1 MQVLRAY
8 KSANDCL
15 AVADDLSEKGVWINL
30 VNPTEAEIAR
40 VAEQAN
46 LMPDLLRAALDE
58 EERSRIEV
66 EDDQILILINVPYEC
81 QADNRLIYDTVPMGI
96 VVSDRT
102 IVTVCLQESAILN
115 EFESGR
121 LRSFFTFKKTRFLL
135 QILFRTATQYL
146 RYLRDIDRRSTQ
158 VESELHKSMRNE
170 ELIRLLNLEKSLVYF
185 TTSLRANEIV
195 LEKLLRSVVVKADPD
210 SQATS
215 RILAMYDEDQDLL
228 EDVIIENKQAIEMGE
243 IYSNILSGMM
253 DAFASVISNNL
264 NIVMKFLTSV
274 TIILALP
281 TMVAS
286 FFGMNVALPLSGS
299 PVAFQLIVLISAL
312 LSLSGVIILRRM
324 KMF

>member
-8 KSANDCL
+8 KSEGDSL
-15 AVADDLSEKGVWINL
+15 VVAEDLREKGVWINL
-30 VNPTEAEIAR
+30 VNPTDAEIAR
-40 VAEQAN
+40 VAEQTN
-46 LMPDLLRAALDE
+46 LMPDMLRAALDE

-66 EDDQILILINVPYEC
+66 EEDQILILINVPIEC
-81 QADNRLIYDTVPMGI
+81 QTDNRLIYDTVPMGI

-135 QILFRTATQYL
+135 QVLFKTATQYL

-185 TTSLRANEIV
+185 TTSLRANQIV
-195 LEKLLRSVVVKADPD
+195 LDKLFRSVVVKADPD
-210 SQATS
+210 AQAAS
-215 RILAMYDEDQDLL
+215 RILTMYDEDQDLL
-228 EDVIIENKQAIEMGE
+228 EDVIVENKQAIEMGE

-274 TIILALP
+274 TIILAVP

-299 PVAFQLIVLISAL
+299 PLAFLFIVMVSAV
-312 LSLSGVIILRRM
+312 LSVSGAIILRRM
-324 KMF
+324 KML

>member
-1 MQVLRAY
+1 
-8 KSANDCL
+8 
-15 AVADDLSEKGVWINL
+15 
-30 VNPTEAEIAR
+30 
-40 VAEQAN
+40 
-46 LMPDLLRAALDE
+46 
-58 EERSRIEV
+58 
-66 EDDQILILINVPYEC
+66 
-81 QADNRLIYDTVPMGI
+81 
-96 VVSDRT
+96 
-102 IVTVCLQESAILN
+102 
-115 EFESGR
+115 
-121 LRSFFTFKKTRFLL
+121 
-135 QILFRTATQYL
+135 
-146 RYLRDIDRRSTQ
+146 
-158 VESELHKSMRNE
+158 MRNE

-281 TMVAS
+281 TLVAS